1 MRIIFTVTNDLSFDQ
16 RMHRICGSM
25 AAAGYDVLLV
35 GRSRSSSIPFR
46 AEGFTAKRLRC
57 LFNTGFLFYLEYNLR
72 LFLFL
77 LFQKSDAYCAID
89 LDTIVPVY
97 FVSLIRKS
105 KRIYDAHELFTEQKE
120 IVSRKNIH
128 RFWLFVERFAVPKFR
143 NGYTVNHFIKEEFKR
158 RYGVCYEVVRN
169 LPVFQQI
176 QTGKPSTPFMIYQG
190 AVNEGRSFET
200 LIPAMKGIS
209 LPLHIYGNGNF
220 FEQVESMISTYGVED
235 KVVLHGYVKPPVL
248 KSITPTAAIA
258 LTLFEK
264 TGLNQYYSLSN
275 RFFDYIMAGVPQIC
289 VNYPEYKAVN
299 DVYRVA
305 YMIDDTDER
314 SIQSAVQV
322 LLTNREL
329 YNELKRNCMKARE
342 ILNWHEE
349 EKKLHLFYRNLFNT
363 GSNTYNG

>member
-35 GRSRSSSIPFR
+35 GRSHSSSIPFR
-46 AEGFTAKRLRC
+46 PNAFTAKRLRC
-57 LFNTGFLFYLEYNLR
+57 LFNTGFLFYVEYNLR

-89 LDTIVPVY
+89 LDTILPVY
-97 FVSLIRKS
+97 FASLIRKR

-120 IVSRKNIH
+120 IVSRKSIH
-128 RFWLFVERFAVPKFR
+128 RFWLLVERFAVPKFR
-143 NGYTVNHFIKEEFKR
+143 NGYTVNLFIKEEFKR
-158 RYGVCYEVVRN
+158 RYGVCYEIIRN
-169 LPVFQQI
+169 LPVLQQI
-176 QTGKPSTPFMIYQG
+176 QSTQEETPFMIYQG

-200 LIPAMKGIS
+200 LIPAMREIS

-220 FEQVESMISTYGVED
+220 FEQVKSMISAYGVTD
-235 KVVLHGYVKPPVL
+235 KVILHGYVKPALL
-248 KSITPTAAIA
+248 KSITPTATIA

-289 VNYPEYKAVN
+289 VNYPEYKTIN
-299 DVYRVA
+299 DVHHVA
-305 YMIDDTDER
+305 YMIDDTNEE
-314 SIQSAVQV
+314 SIQSAVK
-322 LLTNREL
+322 LLLDHEEL
-329 YNELKRNCMKARE
+329 YDELKRNCMKARE
-342 ILNWHEE
+342 VLNWNEE
-349 EKKLHLFYRNLFNT
+349 EKKLQLFYCNLFNT
-363 GSNTYNG
+363 GHNTNNG